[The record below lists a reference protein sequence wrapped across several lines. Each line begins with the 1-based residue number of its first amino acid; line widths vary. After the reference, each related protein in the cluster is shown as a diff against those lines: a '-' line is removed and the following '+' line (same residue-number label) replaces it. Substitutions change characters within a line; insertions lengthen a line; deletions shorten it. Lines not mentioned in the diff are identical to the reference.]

1 MANERIGTAKA
12 SGHDVVTRARG
23 AAWAWRRGGACGP
36 LAAAIALI
44 TGCAG
49 GDGAPATREGPV
61 RITATTGMVADAA
74 RVVGG
79 AHVEVAGLMGPG
91 VDPHLYKASQGD
103 LAALGEAD
111 LILYNGLLL
120 EGKMGDLLVRMS
132 RERPT
137 FPVAEYV
144 PDSLLRE
151 PPEFQG
157 HYDPHIW
164 FDVSLWR
171 RAVERVRDALIE
183 VDPAHAA
190 DYRGNA
196 AAYMDSLG
204 ALHEWVRARI
214 AEVPAERRVL
224 VTAHDAFGYF
234 GRAYGI
240 EVVGLQGI
248 STVSEFGLADIR
260 RLVDLITSRRVKA
273 VFIESSVPR
282 RNIDAVVEGC
292 RARGHDVTVG
302 GTLYSDAMGAAGTPD
317 GTYMGM
323 VRANVNLIVEALR

>member
-1 MANERIGTAKA
+1 MGSER
-12 SGHDVVTRARG
+12 SGVTRAARTV
-23 AAWAWRRGGACGP
+23 ARV
-36 LAAAIALI
+36 LASGILLA
-44 TGCAG
+44 GCAG
-49 GDGAPATREGPV
+49 GGDGAARGGGPV
-61 RITATTGMVADAA
+61 RVTATTGMVADAA

-79 AHVEVAGLMGPG
+79 AHVEVTGLMGPG

-103 LAALGEAD
+103 LAALGGAD

-120 EGKMGDLLVRMS
+120 EGKMGDLLVKMS
-132 RERPT
+132 RDRPT
-137 FPVAEYV
+137 VPVTEGL

-157 HYDPHIW
+157 HYDPHVW

-171 RAVERVRDALIE
+171 RGVARVRDALVE
-183 VDPAHAA
+183 TDPAHAA
-190 DYRGNA
+190 DYRANA
-196 AAYMDSLG
+196 AAYMDTLG
-204 ALHEWVRARI
+204 VLHEWVRERI
-214 AEVPAERRVL
+214 EEIPAARRVL

-260 RLVDLITSRRVKA
+260 RLVDRITARRVKA

-282 RNIDAVVEGC
+282 RNIDAVIEGC
-292 RARGHDVTVG
+292 RARGHDVEIG
-302 GTLYSDAMGAAGTPD
+302 GTLFSDAMGAAGTPE
-317 GTYMGM
+317 GTYVGM
-323 VRANVNLIVEALR
+323 VRANVNTIVGALR

>member
-1 MANERIGTAKA
+1 MAIERDGFMGTMR
-12 SGHDVVTRARG
+12 RAAR
-23 AAWAWRRGGACGP
+23 AAAALA
-36 LAAAIALI
+36 LAALLA
-44 TGCAG
+44 GCAG
-49 GDGAPATREGPV
+49 DGAAVRDEGPLRV
-61 RITATTGMVADAA
+61 TATTGMVADAA

-79 AHVEVAGLMGPG
+79 EHVEVTALMGPG

-103 LAALGEAD
+103 LEALGGAD

-120 EGKMGDLLVRMS
+120 EGKMGDLLVKMS
-132 RERPT
+132 RDRPT
-137 FPVAEYV
+137 FPVTEYV

-164 FDVSLWR
+164 FDVALWR
-171 RAVERVRDALIE
+171 RGVERVRDALIE
-183 VDPAHAA
+183 VDATHAD
-190 DYRGNA
+190 DYRANA
-196 AAYMDSLG
+196 AAYVDSLA
-204 ALHEWVRARI
+204 ALHEWVRARV
-214 AEVPAERRVL
+214 AEIPAERRVL

-234 GRAYGI
+234 GRAYHI

-248 STVSEFGLADIR
+248 STVAEFGLADIR
-260 RLVDLITSRRVKA
+260 RLVDLIVTRRVKA

-302 GTLYSDAMGAAGTPD
+302 GTLFSDAMGEAGTPE
-317 GTYMGM
+317 GTYLGM
-323 VRANVNLIVEALR
+323 VRANVRTIVEALR

>member
-1 MANERIGTAKA
+1 MRSE
-12 SGHDVVTRARG
+12 
-23 AAWAWRRGGACGP
+23 RRGGTR
-36 LAAAIALI
+36 AARRIAPALVAGMLVA
-44 TGCAG
+44 GCAG
-49 GDGAPATREGPV
+49 GDGAATRGAGPV
-61 RITATTGMVADAA
+61 RVTATTGMVTDAA

-79 AHVEVAGLMGPG
+79 AHVQVTGLMGPG

-103 LAALGEAD
+103 LEALGGAD

-120 EGKMGDLLVRMS
+120 EGKMGDLLVKMS
-132 RERPT
+132 RDRPT
-137 FPVAEYV
+137 FPVTEYV

-164 FDVSLWR
+164 FDVALWR

-183 VDPAHAA
+183 VDAAHAG
-190 DYRGNA
+190 DYRANA
-196 AAYMDSLG
+196 AAYLDSLA
-204 ALHEWVRARI
+204 ALDEWVRARI
-214 AEVPAERRVL
+214 AAIPEERRVL

-240 EVVGLQGI
+240 DVVGLQGI
-248 STVSEFGLADIR
+248 STVAEFGLADIR
-260 RLVDLITSRRVKA
+260 RLVDLITARRVKA

-292 RARGHDVTVG
+292 RARGHDVAVG
-302 GTLYSDAMGAAGTPD
+302 GTLFSDAMGEAGTPE
-317 GTYMGM
+317 GTYVGM
-323 VRANVNLIVEALR
+323 VRANVNTIVEALR

>member
-1 MANERIGTAKA
+1 MAIEGTGNTIGHGAA
-12 SGHDVVTRARG
+12 ARARG
-23 AAWAWRRGGACGP
+23 AARAWRRGAACGLP
-36 LAAAIALI
+36 AAAMLLIA
-44 TGCAG
+44 GCGG
-49 GDGAPATREGPV
+49 GDGASQPREGPV
-61 RITATTGMVADAA
+61 RVTATTGMVADAA

-79 AHVEVAGLMGPG
+79 AHVEVTGLMGPG

-103 LAALGEAD
+103 LAALGGAD

-120 EGKMGDLLVRMS
+120 EGKMGDLLVKMS

-137 FPVAEYV
+137 FPVAEYI

-151 PPEFQG
+151 PPEFLG

-171 RAVERVRDALIE
+171 RAVERVRDALVE
-183 VDPAHAA
+183 VDPAHAP
-190 DYRGNA
+190 DYRENA

-214 AEVPAERRVL
+214 GEIPVERRVL

-260 RLVDLITSRRVKA
+260 RLVDLITARRVKA

-292 RARGHDVTVG
+292 RARGHAVVIG
-302 GTLYSDAMGAAGTPD
+302 GTLFSDAMGTAGTPE
-317 GTYMGM
+317 GTYAGM